1 LKAEF
6 YAFLIERDSMEKRR
20 VGRTEL
26 KIDVIGLGGA
36 PLDGNFA
43 DLNYAQ
49 GVETVSS
56 ALEAGMSYFDTA
68 PCYGFG
74 RSQRAIWDQLHGKN

>member
-1 LKAEF
+1 
-6 YAFLIERDSMEKRR
+6 MEKRR
-20 VGRTEL
+20 VGRTQL

-36 PLDGNFA
+36 PLGGNFA

-56 ALEAGMSYFDTA
+56 ALEAGTVSYTHL
-68 PCYGFG
+68 
-74 RSQRAIWDQLHGKN
+74 RAHET

>member
-36 PLDGNFA
+36 PLMVTLLILIMLKELKPFQVPLRLECLILTRRLVM
-43 DLNYAQ
+43 DLGAHN
-49 GVETVSS
+49 V
-56 ALEAGMSYFDTA
+56 
-68 PCYGFG
+68 
-74 RSQRAIWDQLHGKN
+74 